1 MGSVEKKG
9 KKGWRDAE
17 RRRNSSQRTDW
28 HLFLHTVDIWEII
41 YRYIINSTKTLQKNF
56 TKTKI
61 NFFEIYFLKKI
72 ENLSMCQCELLPK
85 LYSTVQG
92 KNPLSLSEGKSKA
105 TCAFP
110 VYLSSSSSLY
120 SVTRI
125 HRLSLP
131 PSLSPLLFR

>member
-1 MGSVEKKG
+1 
-9 KKGWRDAE
+9 
-17 RRRNSSQRTDW
+17 
-28 HLFLHTVDIWEII
+28 
-41 YRYIINSTKTLQKNF
+41 
-56 TKTKI
+56 
-61 NFFEIYFLKKI
+61 
-72 ENLSMCQCELLPK
+72 MCQCELLPK

-120 SVTRI
+120 SVTQI

-131 PSLSPLLFR
+131 PSLPPSLPFSFGKSNLFCCRRLSALFIWEKTERERCEDGLNEKNPTKRTFFKG